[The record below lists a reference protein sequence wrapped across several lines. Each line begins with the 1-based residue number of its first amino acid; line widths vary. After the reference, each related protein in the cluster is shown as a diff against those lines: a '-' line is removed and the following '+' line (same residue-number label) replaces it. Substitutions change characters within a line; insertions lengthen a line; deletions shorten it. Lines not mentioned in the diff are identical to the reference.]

1 MEKKARIYTLNGKSA
16 EILGPSNKC
25 IVFINGAS
33 HPVFSKPFTSIRAAR
48 IRFMKWAAA
57 FDTNV

>member
-1 MEKKARIYTLNGKSA
+1 MKKQRVYQHCGKTA

-33 HPVFSKPFTSIRAAR
+33 HPVFREPFTSIRAAR
-48 IRFMKWAAA
+48 IRFMRYAQATAQK
-57 FDTNV
+57 

>member
-1 MEKKARIYTLNGKSA
+1 MKKQRTYQANGKTA

-33 HPVFSKPFTSIRAAR
+33 HPVFSRPFTSIRAAR
-48 IRFMKWAAA
+48 IKFLRWAATVGGA
-57 FDTNV
+57 A